1 MNIQILPNWFKKVA
15 LIVFAISYII
25 VGFDSFLDGV
35 NDAHANQQY
44 DYNEVPES
52 QLMTDFVG
60 GKTVINYLSII
71 SLLSIIAYILSK
83 EKVEDDY
90 INILRLESFQL
101 SFVIII
107 FVGIVFII
115 FDKNELF
122 GLFDSVT
129 LFLWLYL
136 SIFFMKKRIY

>member
-107 FVGIVFII
+107 FVGIVFIL

>member
-15 LIVFAISYII
+15 LIVFTISYII

-35 NDAHANQQY
+35 NAAHANQQY

-115 FDKNELF
+115 FNKNELF

-136 SIFFMKKRIY
+136 SIFFIKKRIY